1 MQRVLEPELMEEMEQ
16 VIAYA
21 EADFEKPHSEF
32 IQRLKAFVNEPKF
45 NGKALD
51 LGCGPGD
58 ISRRFANAFPLGKI
72 DAIDGSK
79 AMIDYGI
86 SSVRPELKSRLNF
99 IHGKLPDGVLPR
111 LHYDII
117 FSNSLL
123 HHLPD
128 PQILWQAV
136 KKYSK
141 SGTRIAVM
149 DLLRPGSTKMAESLV
164 EMYATTEPK
173 ILQRD
178 FYNSLLAAFTLKE
191 IKEQIAQAELP
202 LTVEQT
208 SDRHV
213 FVSGVMPWRVNGHN
227 MTTHNMVIK
236 EKIEPIDLQK
246 PEFYINRE
254 LSLLEFNKRVL
265 AQAKDENV
273 PLLEQLNYLCI
284 SCSNLDEFYEVRV
297 AGVIQMAVIDPKA
310 AGQDGL
316 NPNEQL
322 ELIAAN
328 AHDLVEEQY
337 RVLNDVLIPK
347 LKQENINFI
356 RRNDWTEAQ
365 QKWLQTYFTDQLLP
379 ILSPV
384 GLDSAH
390 PFPRILNKSLNFIIS
405 LTGKD
410 AFGRNSGRAILQAPR
425 SLPRIIQFPAEETQ
439 SGPADFVFLSS
450 IIHAFVGELFNG
462 MTVKGCY
469 QFRVTRNSDFFV
481 DDDDIDDL
489 LLAVQGELAMR
500 NYGDEVRLE
509 IDAMCP
515 DETVSFLLDRFE
527 MTRDRLFLVDG
538 PVNLN
543 RLREIIGL
551 VNRSDLTFAPFKPA
565 VPTQL
570 ARNKDLFAA
579 IKRHD
584 ILLHHPFESF
594 TPVIEFLRQAAVSP
608 DVLAIKQTLYRAGVD
623 SPIVSALIKAAR
635 AGKEV
640 TVVIELRARFD
651 EKDNI
656 SLAAK
661 LQEAAVHVVYGVVG
675 YKTHAKMC
683 LVLKREGKELR
694 NYVHLGTG
702 NYHPKTALLYTDYGL
717 FSCDKDLG
725 EDVRRVFAQL
735 TSLGKVSKLNKL
747 LQSPFTLHR
756 GIIEKIEREILHAQE
771 GKTAKIIIKVNAV
784 VEEQIIQALYRASQ
798 AGVKIK
804 LIVRGVCCLKPDIP
818 GVSDNIEVRSIIG
831 RFLEHSRVYAFA
843 NEGDWE
849 VYAASADLMN
859 RNMFQRVETCFP
871 IGSKRLHN
879 RILHDLD
886 TYLGDN
892 SQSWLLKPDGSY
904 EQVRR
909 EENEAMTQA
918 QTVLLEELQTHP

>member
-1 MQRVLEPELMEEMEQ
+1 
-16 VIAYA
+16 
-21 EADFEKPHSEF
+21 
-32 IQRLKAFVNEPKF
+32 
-45 NGKALD
+45 
-51 LGCGPGD
+51 
-58 ISRRFANAFPLGKI
+58 
-72 DAIDGSK
+72 
-79 AMIDYGI
+79 
-86 SSVRPELKSRLNF
+86 
-99 IHGKLPDGVLPR
+99 
-111 LHYDII
+111 
-117 FSNSLL
+117 
-123 HHLPD
+123 
-128 PQILWQAV
+128 
-136 KKYSK
+136 
-141 SGTRIAVM
+141 
-149 DLLRPGSTKMAESLV
+149 
-164 EMYATTEPK
+164 
-173 ILQRD
+173 
-178 FYNSLLAAFTLKE
+178 
-191 IKEQIAQAELP
+191 
-202 LTVEQT
+202 
-208 SDRHV
+208 
-213 FVSGVMPWRVNGHN
+213 
-227 MTTHNMVIK
+227 MTTNPKHNI
-236 EKIEPIDLQK
+236 IDLQK

-273 PLLEQLNYLCI
+273 PLLERLNYLCI
-284 SCSNLDEFYEVRV
+284 SCSNLDEFYEIRV
-297 AGVIQMAVIDPKA
+297 AGVIQMEAIDPKA
-310 AGQDGL
+310 LSEDGL
-316 NPNEQL
+316 TPAEQL
-322 ELIAAN
+322 ALIDTN
-328 AHDLVEEQY
+328 AHQLVNDQY
-337 RVLNDVLIPK
+337 QVLNEVLLPK
-347 LKQENINFI
+347 LQAENIRFI

-365 QKWLQTYFTDQLLP
+365 HKWLETYFNDQLMP
-379 ILSPV
+379 ILTPV

-425 SLPRIIQFPAEETQ
+425 SLPRIIQFPADETQ
-439 SGPADFVFLSS
+439 SGPTDFVFLSS

-481 DDDDIDDL
+481 DDDAIDDL

-509 IDAMCP
+509 IDANCP

-543 RLREIIGL
+543 RLQEIIGL
-551 VNRSDLTFAPFKPA
+551 VGHPELKFPPFKPFIPA
-565 VPTQL
+565 QL
-570 ARNKDLFAA
+570 ARSKDIFAA

-594 TPVIEFLRQAAVSP
+594 SPVVEFLRQAAVAP
-608 DVLAIKQTLYRAGVD
+608 DVLAIKQTLYRTGAG
-623 SPIVSALIKAAR
+623 SPIVAALIKAAR

-683 LVLKREGKELR
+683 LVLKREGKELC

-702 NYHPKTALLYTDYGL
+702 NYHPKTAQLYTDYGL

-735 TSLGKVSKLNKL
+735 TSLGKVRKLNKL
-747 LQSPFTLHR
+747 LQSPFTLHS
-756 GIIEKIEREILHAQE
+756 GIIDKIEREIDIARDD
-771 GKTAKIIIKVNAV
+771 KTAEIIFKVNAI
-784 VEEQIIQALYRASQ
+784 VEEQVIQALYRASQ

-804 LIVRGVCCLKPDIP
+804 LIVRGICCLKPGIP

-831 RFLEHSRVYAFA
+831 RFLEHARVYAFA
-843 NEGDWE
+843 NGGDWE
-849 VYAASADLMN
+849 VYASSADLMN

-871 IGSKRLHN
+871 IENKRLHK

-886 TYLGDN
+886 VYLNDN
-892 SQSWLLKPDGSY
+892 SQSWLLQPDGSY
-904 EQVRR
+904 LQSQRDV
-909 EENEAMTQA
+909 NANVVQA
-918 QTVLLEELQTHP
+918 QAVLLQELQNQP